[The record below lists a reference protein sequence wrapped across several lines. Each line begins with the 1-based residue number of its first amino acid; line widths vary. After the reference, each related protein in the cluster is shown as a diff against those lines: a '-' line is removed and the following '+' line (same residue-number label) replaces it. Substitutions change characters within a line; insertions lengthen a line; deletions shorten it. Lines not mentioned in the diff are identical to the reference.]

1 MNALSAPLAAHAPF
15 PAASLYSGEVMHA
28 RLKPMKH
35 KFVYR
40 VFSLL
45 IDVARLPEAGRA
57 SRLFSVGRFNLL
69 SFHPRDHAGHKD
81 VPLLVQVQEMLAP
94 AKVVP
99 DQVLL
104 LCYPRVLGFV
114 FNPLSV
120 YYCLKAGQPVAIIH
134 EVRNTFGES
143 HSYILPIQPDQ
154 MTAEGIQQTC
164 AKRFY
169 VSPFMDMDLFYR
181 FFLTLPGESL
191 IVRIIETSGALPIFI
206 ATFHAA
212 RQELSSLNVLKAFFG
227 LPLMTGKVVAAI
239 YFEALKLWLKGMR
252 LQPRPKAPL
261 SNSLELDGNE

>member
-1 MNALSAPLAAHAPF
+1 
-15 PAASLYSGEVMHA
+15 MHA
-28 RLKPMKH
+28 RLRPVKH

-45 IDVARLPEAGRA
+45 IDVAQLDEAGRL
-57 SRLFSVGRFNLL
+57 SPLFSIGRFNLF
-69 SFHPRDHAGHKD
+69 SFNPRDHAGRSD
-81 VPLLVQVQEMLAP
+81 VSLLAQVQEMLAP
-94 AKVVP
+94 AKVIP

-104 LCYPRVLGFV
+104 LCYPRVLGFA

-134 EVRNTFGES
+134 EVRNTFGER
-143 HSYILPIQPDQ
+143 HSYILPIQPGQ
-154 MTAEGIQQTC
+154 MDDEGIKQTS

-169 VSPFMDMDLFYR
+169 VSPFMEMNLMYR
-181 FFLTLPGESL
+181 FFLTVPGEEL
-191 IVRIIETSGALPIFI
+191 IVRIIETSGELPIFT
-206 ATFHAA
+206 ASFHAA
-212 RQELSSLNVLKAFFG
+212 RRELSSVNVLKAFFG

-252 LQPRPKAPL
+252 LLPRPKAPS